1 MLDLIP
7 TSLAPLSFRK
17 DLNER
22 TVFWQELQ
30 SDKKKFFTHP
40 PSRRIL
46 GTYRPSRYHAQ
57 CSAHP
62 RPHQDLTRHAHP
74 QLAHARLAYRPRAP
88 RPTHARVPHTRSRSP
103 DPTGLDPANLTRVD
117 PIRPKGHTQ
126 PARPGPARPAPSDSD
141 SHSPACMHTHAP
153 HRAPYPQASH
163 ALPQAHPRP
172 HPGRDPIL
180 HASRQRTLP
189 AMRPRLITRSHTR
202 PAGTRPVSP
211 AL

>member
-7 TSLAPLSFRK
+7 TSLALFLHPLSPQRSA
-17 DLNER
+17 NER

-30 SDKKKFFTHP
+30 SDKQTFFTHP

-88 RPTHARVPHTRSRSP
+88 RLTHARIPHTRSRSP

-117 PIRPKGHTQ
+117 PIRPTHPTGTT
-126 PARPGPARPAPSDSD
+126 RPGPACAE
-141 SHSPACMHTHAP
+141 
-153 HRAPYPQASH
+153 
-163 ALPQAHPRP
+163 
-172 HPGRDPIL
+172 
-180 HASRQRTLP
+180 
-189 AMRPRLITRSHTR
+189 
-202 PAGTRPVSP
+202 
-211 AL
+211 